1 MQVLDKTKRYYLG
14 EFMNLRA
21 LKPFL
26 PLAVGFTGLSLIRNM
41 PTKSDKSISE
51 QQPIT
56 SSRYWVEIADRMIS
70 NLNSAPQTLNNKFNK
85 AMTDPHF
92 ISTLG
97 GMKDAFESGGTTH
110 LDKAYFLERAPF
122 IQDVKKLEDELT
134 KLKEKWNDK
143 YPTLDQSPA
152 PDKIEIIGAGMAGL
166 CLAVRL
172 NTVFP
177 ATKIDIHEKRKR
189 NDTCDR
195 FQTLSIRFGREDRLC
210 ETIFEGT
217 DFLKEN
223 GLFEEAGAWKEP
235 LRTGQTDKERRIR
248 APIGVFQDALIK
260 YLSQKEGVQIHYDS
274 NPGLTPRPDT
284 VDYRFIATGLPK
296 QSTLAPNTP
305 FSLLQARHQ
314 LRHEWEIKKTEALL
328 IQPTGT
334 STNDVFGTM
343 NGGNDTAKLQGF
355 LDGILKMSQKRFINH
370 PDLPSFQ
377 SHIQSL
383 KTQSGQIQINVD
395 SQFHTPDSEPTSGHA
410 WYSFDCTP
418 SIGMDPFY
426 LASDG
431 RTIALG
437 DQVNA
442 RHPFLGNG
450 TLGIFKNI
458 DNIMRHI
465 ERNQRLKSLPD
476 STNDLELSRS
486 ITTKQHQVENT
497 RQLLMSIRQH
507 LVYLEETKQKKP

>member
-1 MQVLDKTKRYYLG
+1 LLG
-14 EFMNLRA
+14 GFMNLRA

-26 PLAVGFTGLSLIRNM
+26 PLAVGFTGLNLIRNI

-56 SSRYWVEIADRMIS
+56 SSRYWGEMADRMIS
-70 NLNSAPQTLNNKFNK
+70 NLNSDPQTLNNKFNK
-85 AMTDPHF
+85 AMVDPHF
-92 ISTLG
+92 VSTLD
-97 GMKDAFESGGTTH
+97 GMKDAFERDHATH

-122 IQDVKKLEDELT
+122 IHDVKKLEDELA
-134 KLKEKWNDK
+134 KLKSIWNNK
-143 YPTLDQSPA
+143 YPSKSQSPP
-152 PDKIEIIGAGMAGL
+152 PDRIEIIGAGMAGL

-172 NTVFP
+172 NRVYP
-177 ATKIDIHEKRKR
+177 SAKIDIHEKRER
-189 NDTCDR
+189 ENTCDR

-210 ETIFEGT
+210 ETVFEGT
-217 DFLKEN
+217 EFLKKN
-223 GLFEEAGAWKEP
+223 GLFEDAGGWKEP
-235 LRTGQTDKERRIR
+235 LRPGQTDTERRVR
-248 APIGVFQDALIK
+248 APIGVFQDALIN

-274 NPGLTPRPDT
+274 NPGLTPRPND
-284 VDYRFIATGLPK
+284 VDYRFIATGLPNK
-296 QSTLAPNTP
+296 TPLAPNAP

-334 STNDVFGTM
+334 RTNDVFGTM

-355 LDGILKMSQKRFINH
+355 LDGILKMSQKGFINH

-437 DQVNA
+437 DHVNA

-458 DNIMRHI
+458 DNIMGYI
-465 ERNQRLKSLPD
+465 ERNQRLKSLTD
-476 STNDLELSRS
+476 STTDLKLSRL
-486 ITTKQHQVENT
+486 ITTKQHQAENT

>member
-1 MQVLDKTKRYYLG
+1 MLRTVR
-14 EFMNLRA
+14 NLS
-21 LKPFL
+21 
-26 PLAVGFTGLSLIRNM
+26 PLAIGCGVLYAINSRRSTVHERETHNM
-41 PTKSDKSISE
+41 SIS
-51 QQPIT
+51 Q
-56 SSRYWVEIADRMIS
+56 YWEGMADRMIS
-70 NLNSAPQTLNNKFNK
+70 NLNSDPQTLNIKFRK
-85 AMTDPHF
+85 AMADPHF
-92 ISTLG
+92 VSTLG
-97 GMKDAFESGGTTH
+97 GMKDAFESGHATH

-134 KLKEKWNDK
+134 KLKAKWSNK

-152 PDKIEIIGAGMAGL
+152 PNRIEIIGAGMAGL

-172 NTVFP
+172 NTVYP
-177 ATKIDIHEKRKR
+177 SAKIDIHEKRKR
-189 NDTCDR
+189 DNTCDR
-195 FQTLSIRFGREDRLC
+195 FQTLSIRFGREDRCC
-210 ETIFEGT
+210 ETVFEGT
-217 DFLKEN
+217 NFLKEN

-248 APIGVFQDALIK
+248 APIGVFQDALIN

-274 NPGLTPRPDT
+274 NPGLTPRPDD
-284 VDYRFIATGLPK
+284 VDYRFIATGLRK
-296 QSTLAPNTP
+296 QTSLAPNAP

-314 LRHEWEIKKTEALL
+314 LRHEWEINKTEALL

-334 STNDVFGTM
+334 RTNDFFGTM

-355 LDGILKMSQKRFINH
+355 LDGILKMSQKGFINH

-437 DQVNA
+437 DHVNA

-458 DNIMRHI
+458 DNIMGHI
-465 ERNQRLKSLPD
+465 ERNQRLKSLTD
-476 STNDLELSRS
+476 STTELELSRL
-486 ITTKQHQVENT
+486 ITTKQHQAENT

-507 LVYLEETKQKKP
+507 LVYLEEIKQKKP